1 MAAALTLSAHIHEY
15 PPLETH
21 HQHHHVPWVLPQ
33 PILTPARAFGELL
46 HPDTFAL
53 RAMSKFGRGLVAAVD
68 GPNAFCLKDAVALH
82 EQMYMIIKDTPQP

>member
-15 PPLETH
+15 PPFFYLS
-21 HQHHHVPWVLPQ
+21 LPQ

-82 EQMYMIIKDTPQP
+82 EQMYMIINYTPQP